1 MTMTMTRKAA
11 TLAALSLATAL
22 GACASTS
29 PQANRGLESV
39 HQPVVQRSNMTLDL
53 LAGAS
58 GLTVP
63 EQARLNDWFET
74 LDLGYGDRISIDDPM
89 ASAAVREDVAAVA
102 SRYGMMIDTGAPVTV
117 GFVDPGRV
125 RVIVTRS
132 VAHVPGCPD
141 WSGRTAGNLGNATSP
156 GFGCTINSNLAAM
169 VANPEHLLHGAEGT
183 GSTVVMSSTR
193 AIETYREAAPTGAGG
208 LTEESSQST
217 GS

>member
-1 MTMTMTRKAA
+1 MTNSFTRKAA
-11 TLAALSLATAL
+11 TLAALSLVTAL
-22 GACASTS
+22 GACTSMS

-58 GLTVP
+58 GLSVP
-63 EQARLNDWFET
+63 EQVRLNDWFET

-125 RVIVTRS
+125 RVVVTRS
-132 VAHVPGCPD
+132 VASVPGCPD
-141 WSGRTAGNLGNATSP
+141 WGGRVAGNLNNATSA
-156 GFGCTINSNLAAM
+156 GYGCSINANLAAM

-183 GSTVVMSSTR
+183 GSTTVMSSTR
-193 AIETYREAAPTGAGG
+193 AIETYREAEPTGAGG
-208 LTEESSQST
+208 LRQESSQST